1 MHPYAIERMVQERR
15 DELAR
20 LGQADRGARA
30 VRRERD
36 RRRRL
41 PAGWLSAVTARMG
54 RRGTRPPVL
63 EPCPRAP
70 VRPW

>member
-1 MHPYAIERMVQERR
+1 MHPYVIDRMVQERR

-20 LGQADRGARA
+20 LGHADRGVQAARRA
-30 VRRERD
+30 QEI
-36 RRRRL
+36 RRRL
-41 PAGWLSAVTARMG
+41 PSGWFSALTARIG
-54 RRGTRPPVL
+54 RRAARPPVL